1 MPRNPL
7 NHRWFL
13 YAAPVVAG
21 LSLLTACGKKE
32 KAPEPEATPA
42 AAVVEAPP
50 KPMDVLPL
58 RKPGLWDMTMSE
70 EGSES
75 QAQTMQICIDAATEK
90 QLGITG
96 TDLNGDRCQ
105 KNTVSHLEDGSWG
118 ILAECNMG
126 TGGMMEISGKIV
138 GDYTSN
144 YTMTLRS
151 QTTGAAVP
159 HMNRVVNMTI
169 LSKRLG
175 ACKAEQKPGDVILP
189 GDVTFNLF
197 DMAGKEPGQ

>member
-1 MPRNPL
+1 MRGY
-7 NHRWFL
+7 RWLFL
-13 YAAPVVAG
+13 SVAPVVAV
-21 LSLLTACGKKE
+21 LSLLAGCGKKE
-32 KAPEPEATPA
+32 KAPEPEA
-42 AAVVEAPP
+42 AVVEAPKPAP

-70 EGSES
+70 EGSEA

-126 TGGMMEISGKIV
+126 TGGTMEISGKIT